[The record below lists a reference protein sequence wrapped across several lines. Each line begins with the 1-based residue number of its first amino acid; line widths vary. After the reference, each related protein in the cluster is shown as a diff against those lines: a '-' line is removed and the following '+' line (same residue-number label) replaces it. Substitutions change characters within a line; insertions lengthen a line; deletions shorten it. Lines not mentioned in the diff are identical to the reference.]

1 LVSRLQDE
9 AAMRWIHLTVI
20 AVFVAATILFGIQ
33 NLQVVTISF
42 LGSGVRAPLAILA
55 AIFYVLGAAT
65 GGSLY
70 ALLRKSIRASRARRP
85 AAP

>member
-1 LVSRLQDE
+1 
-9 AAMRWIHLTVI
+9 MRWIHLTVI
-20 AVFVAATILFGIQ
+20 GVFVAATILFGIQ

-42 LGSGVRAPLAILA
+42 LGFGVRAPLAILA
-55 AIFYVLGAAT
+55 AVFYVLGAAT

>member
-1 LVSRLQDE
+1 
-9 AAMRWIHLTVI
+9 MRWIHLGVI

-42 LGSGVRAPLAILA
+42 LGFGIRAPLAILA

-70 ALLRKSIRASRARRP
+70 ALLRKSIQASRARRP
-85 AAP
+85 ATR

>member
-1 LVSRLQDE
+1 
-9 AAMRWIHLTVI
+9 MRWIHLTVI
-20 AVFVAATILFGIQ
+20 GVFVAATILFGIQ

-42 LGSGVRAPLAILA
+42 LGFGVRAPLAILA

-70 ALLRKSIRASRARRP
+70 ALLRKSIRASRAGRP

>member
-1 LVSRLQDE
+1 
-9 AAMRWIHLTVI
+9 MRWIHLTVVG
-20 AVFVAATILFGIQ
+20 VFVAATILFGIQ

-42 LGSGVRAPLAILA
+42 LGFGVRAPLAILA
-55 AIFYVLGAAT
+55 AVFYVLGAAT

-70 ALLRKSIRASRARRP
+70 ALLRKSIRASRAGRP

>member
-1 LVSRLQDE
+1 VFGPQDE

-20 AVFVAATILFGIQ
+20 GVFVAATILFGIQ

-42 LGSGVRAPLAILA
+42 LGFGVRAPLAILA
-55 AIFYVLGAAT
+55 AVFYVLGAAT

>member
-1 LVSRLQDE
+1 
-9 AAMRWIHLTVI
+9 MRWFHLTVI
-20 AVFVAATILFGIQ
+20 GVFVAATILFGIQ

-42 LGSGVRAPLAILA
+42 LGFGVRAPLAILA
-55 AIFYVLGAAT
+55 AVFYVLGAAT

-70 ALLRKSIRASRARRP
+70 ALLRKSIRASRVRRP

>member
-1 LVSRLQDE
+1 
-9 AAMRWIHLTVI
+9 MRWIHLTVI
-20 AVFVAATILFGIQ
+20 GVFVAATFLFAIQ

-42 LGSGVRAPLAILA
+42 LGFGVRAPLAILA

-70 ALLRKSIRASRARRP
+70 AVLRKSIRASRTRRP